1 MFHDDKYCRGHGVD
15 SHNVPVPGDGQA
27 RHDVDV
33 SDGYFS
39 DEVAVLGEYLHSATL
54 VASVTD
60 HKLAS
65 GLHHSYFPDNQKV
78 TFVIVILL
86 TTSSCSPWIPQLP
99 LLFPCNSKLVTISS
113 ILLKNLDSETG
124 NRIKR
129 QVGLKE

>member
-78 TFVIVILL
+78 TFVICYDKLLL
-86 TTSSCSPWIPQLP
+86 TLDTTIAPP
-99 LLFPCNSKLVTISS
+99 LSLQFQ
-113 ILLKNLDSETG
+113 TG
-124 NRIKR
+124 NDKFHSS
-129 QVGLKE
+129 QKLGF